1 MASLRSP
8 SSPSDGYKRFS
19 DDFANTSINNYGS
32 NVSNSRTGSG
42 GDGAGDGTLDMG
54 SRSSLHTGLHM
65 SEDEHWEM
73 NYHEAAI
80 YLEEGLNNEKFDSHP
95 SSPEELPAY
104 LRVHNPWYHGLDL
117 LASLVLILL
126 AFTEDPAVPTFR
138 LPVWAHGT
146 IELMALTVIGIEL
159 HLKLKW
165 IGWSTILKHKR
176 TMIKGIT
183 LIIMV
188 LEAVVVICRQSSH
201 FRVTR
206 ALRPIFLVDT
216 RHCGG
221 VRRFIRQI
229 LQSLPPIIDMLGLL
243 MFFVATYSL
252 LGYYLFSE
260 HVDNGHFQTIS
271 DSFVSMFVLLTT
283 ANFPDVMM
291 PSYAK
296 SKWYAL
302 FFILYIITVLYV
314 LMNLMLAVVYET
326 FTRIERE
333 KCRALLLHRRRATR
347 HAFRLLVSRRAP
359 HAVRLR
365 HFAGLMRH
373 YAPHYSGLSVYLMF
387 KQLSGA
393 EGEAGLSRAAFGGVY
408 EALALRWAAQAARA
422 PWYAAG
428 PLEPLARAAAAAVRW
443 PYFEHLVYA
452 LIVGNG
458 VSLVVRVCEAAGDLQ
473 DSARLLCASWDT
485 WLFLALF
492 LIEAGLR
499 MTASGLAAYLE
510 SGWNVFDLSVTLLA
524 LLGAVLLTIA
534 PGLFIVVIFRPLRLM
549 RLYKLKKRYRDVFGT
564 LVLLSPLMS
573 SAGCVMLVMYYFFAI
588 VGMELFAGYDL
599 RNCCVNTTVEDFYK
613 FSSNGTTALG
623 YYYLNN
629 FENLLTSGVTLFELT
644 VVNNWFIL
652 MNAYATV
659 AGQFSRIYFMVFYLF
674 TMVVLTIVVASVLEA
689 FRFRIQYKRSTTK
702 RDEEKL
708 LHEEVHTSWEEAA
721 RLGAGGALA
730 DQLRPHLP
738 PGVRFVIASGVI
750 LTHELGGGGAAG
762 RRRRAGRPAAAAP
775 AARDLSLH
783 PASFSHTS
791 WEEAARL
798 GAGGALADQLRPHLP
813 PGIEVTF
820 IGSRP
825 RTKEVLQRRMYQND
839 IQKWLAEEDENE
851 GLPPSTTLA
860 SSEDPLAVPLA
871 VPAPSDT
878 NQVRPGYQL

>member
-1 MASLRSP
+1 MKFNKRPLGRIKSEILDKFY
-8 SSPSDGYKRFS
+8 SSFSGGVSSMLSTDSRAEADG
-19 DDFANTSINNYGS
+19 
-32 NVSNSRTGSG
+32 G
-42 GDGAGDGTLDMG
+42 GDGLDLG
-54 SRSSLHTGLHM
+54 SRSSLHSGLHVT
-65 SEDEHWEM
+65 EDEHWEM

-126 AFTEDPAVPTFR
+126 AFTEDPAVPMFR

-146 IELMALTVIGIEL
+146 VELLSLAVIGVEL

-165 IGWSTILKHKR
+165 IGWTTILKHKR
-176 TMIKGIT
+176 TMIKGVT
-183 LIIMV
+183 LLIMV
-188 LEAVVVICRQSSH
+188 LEAVVVLCRQSSH
-201 FRVTR
+201 FRVSR

-229 LQSLPPIIDMLGLL
+229 LQSLPPILDMLGLL

-260 HVDNGHFQTIS
+260 HADNGHFQTIS

-326 FTRIERE
+326 FTRIERD
-333 KCRALLLHRRRATR
+333 KCRALLLHRRRAAR

-359 HAVRLR
+359 DAVRLR
-365 HFAGLMRH
+365 HFAGLCRH
-373 YAPHYSGLSVYLMF
+373 YAPHKCGLDVYLMF
-387 KQLSGA
+387 KHLNISGT
-393 EGEAGLSRAAFGGVY
+393 GGLSRAEFASIYEVFG
-408 EALALRWAAQAARA
+408 LHWAPQEARA
-422 PWYAAG
+422 PWYSAT
-428 PLEPLARAAAAAVRW
+428 PLEPAAALAAKAVRW

-452 LIVGNG
+452 LIVLNG
-458 VSLVVRVCEAAGDLQ
+458 LALVLRVLQAAGGLQ
-473 DSARLLCASWDT
+473 DRARLLCASWDT
-485 WLFLALF
+485 WLFLTLF

-499 MTASGLAAYLE
+499 VTASGARAYLE
-510 SGWNVFDLSVTLLA
+510 SGWNVFDLSVTILA
-524 LLGAVLLTIA
+524 LVGAALLTVA
-534 PGLFIVVIFRPLRLM
+534 PKLFIVVIFRPLRLM

-564 LVLLSPLMS
+564 LVLLTPLMS

-588 VGMELFAGYDL
+588 LGMELFAPYDL

-613 FSSNGTTALG
+613 YSGNSSSALG

-629 FENLLTSGVTLFELT
+629 FENLVTSGVTLFELT

-652 MNAYATV
+652 MNAYASV
-659 AGQFSRIYFMVFYLF
+659 AGQFTRVYFMVFYLF

-689 FRFRIQYKRSTTK
+689 FRFRIQYKRSTSK

-708 LHEEVHTSWEEAA
+708 LHEEVHTSWEEAQ
-721 RLGAGGALA
+721 RLGAAGDLA
-730 DQLRPHLP
+730 EDLRPFLQ
-738 PGVRFVIASGVI
+738 PGM
-750 LTHELGGGGAAG
+750 T
-762 RRRRAGRPAAAAP
+762 
-775 AARDLSLH
+775 
-783 PASFSHTS
+783 
-791 WEEAARL
+791 
-798 GAGGALADQLRPHLP
+798 
-813 PGIEVTF
+813 VTF

-825 RTKEVLQRRMYQND
+825 RTKEVLQRRMYQSD
-839 IQKWLAEEDENE
+839 IQKWLCEEDENE
-851 GLPPSTTLA
+851 GLPPSTTLT
-860 SSEDPLAVPLA
+860 SSEDPLAPPLIQ
-871 VPAPSDT
+871 PETT
-878 NQVRPGYQL
+878 NHQPRRYEL

>member
-1 MASLRSP
+1 MSKLPTIVYYVLR
-8 SSPSDGYKRFS
+8 DHWYKLKS
-19 DDFANTSINNYGS
+19 Y
-32 NVSNSRTGSG
+32 SRTEDGG
-42 GDGAGDGTLDMG
+42 GDTNTLDMG
-54 SRSSLHTGLHM
+54 SRSSLHTGLQM

-126 AFTEDPAVPTFR
+126 AFTEDPAVPAFE

-146 IELMALTVIGIEL
+146 IELLALSVIGVEL

-165 IGWSTILKHKR
+165 IGWGTIFKHKR
-176 TMIKGIT
+176 TMIKGVT
-183 LIIMV
+183 LMIML
-188 LEAVVVICRQSSH
+188 LEAVVVLCRQSSH

-229 LQSLPPIIDMLGLL
+229 LQSLPPILDMLGLL

-260 HVDNGHFQTIS
+260 HIDNGHFRTLS

-296 SKWYAL
+296 SKWYAV

-333 KCRALLLHRRRATR
+333 KCRALLLHRRGAARR
-347 HAFRLLVSRRAP
+347 AFRLLVSRRAP
-359 HAVRLR
+359 HAVKLR
-365 HFAGLMRH
+365 HFAGLIRH
-373 YAPHYSGLSVYLMF
+373 YAPHYSGLDVYLMF
-387 KQLSGA
+387 KQLNQSTTG
-393 EGEAGLSRAAFGGVY
+393 GLSRTEFANVY
-408 EALALRWAAQAARA
+408 EVFALRWAPQTSRA
-422 PWYAAG
+422 PWYADS
-428 PLEPLARAAAAAVRW
+428 PLEPLGRAAAVIVHR
-443 PYFEHLVYA
+443 PYFEYVIYA
-452 LIVGNG
+452 LIIGNG
-458 VSLVVRVCEAAGDLQ
+458 LAMVLRVLEAAGDLQ

-485 WLFLALF
+485 WLFLTLF
-492 LIEAGLR
+492 LIEATLR
-499 MTASGLAAYLE
+499 IMASGLSAYLE

-524 LLGAVLLTIA
+524 LMGAVLLTIA
-534 PGLFIVVIFRPLRLM
+534 PKLFIVVMFRPLRLM

-588 VGMELFAGYDL
+588 IGMELFAGYNL
-599 RNCCVNTTVEDFYK
+599 RNCCINTTVEDFYK
-613 FSSNGTTALG
+613 YSENSSTPLG

-629 FENLLTSGVTLFELT
+629 FENILTSGVTLFELT

-652 MNAYATV
+652 MNAFASV
-659 AGQFSRIYFMVFYLF
+659 AGQLSRLYFMVFYLF

-708 LHEEVHTSWEEAA
+708 LHEEVHTSWEEAQ
-721 RLGAGGALA
+721 RLGATGDLA
-730 DQLRPHLP
+730 EQLR
-738 PGVRFVIASGVI
+738 
-750 LTHELGGGGAAG
+750 TY
-762 RRRRAGRPAAAAP
+762 
-775 AARDLSLH
+775 
-783 PASFSHTS
+783 
-791 WEEAARL
+791 
-798 GAGGALADQLRPHLP
+798 LP
-813 PGIEVTF
+813 PGIDVTF
-820 IGSRP
+820 IGTRP
-825 RTKEVLQRRMYQND
+825 RTKEVLQRRMYQTE
-839 IQKWLAEEDENE
+839 IQKWLAEEVENDE
-851 GLPPSTTLA
+851 LQPSTTVT
-860 SSEDPLAVPLA
+860 SSEDPLSPPLIQQ
-871 VPAPSDT
+871 PDGDNHHIRS
-878 NQVRPGYQL
+878 GYQL

>member
-1 MASLRSP
+1 MATLRSP
-8 SSPSDGYKRFS
+8 SPPSDGYKRFS

-32 NVSNSRTGSG
+32 NVTNTRTES
-42 GDGAGDGTLDMG
+42 DGAAGGDGTLDMG

-126 AFTEDPAVPTFR
+126 AFTEDPA

-146 IELMALTVIGIEL
+146 VELLALAVIGVEL

-183 LIIMV
+183 LLIMV
-188 LEAVVVICRQSSH
+188 LEAVVVLCRQSSH

-260 HVDNGHFQTIS
+260 HIDNGHFKTIS

-296 SKWYAL
+296 SKWYVL

-333 KCRALLLHRRRATR
+333 KCRALLLHRRLAAR

-359 HAVRLR
+359 HAVKLR

-373 YAPHYSGLSVYLMF
+373 YAPHYTGLDVYLMF
-387 KQLSGA
+387 KQLNTDTST
-393 EGEAGLSRAAFGGVY
+393 GGVTRTEFANLY
-408 EALALRWAAQAARA
+408 EVFALRWVPQAARA
-422 PWYAAG
+422 PWYA
-428 PLEPLARAAAAAVRW
+428 
-443 PYFEHLVYA
+443 
-452 LIVGNG
+452 
-458 VSLVVRVCEAAGDLQ
+458 
-473 DSARLLCASWDT
+473 
-485 WLFLALF
+485 
-492 LIEAGLR
+492 
-499 MTASGLAAYLE
+499 
-510 SGWNVFDLSVTLLA
+510 
-524 LLGAVLLTIA
+524 
-534 PGLFIVVIFRPLRLM
+534 RLM

-573 SAGCVMLVMYYFFAI
+573 SAGCVML
-588 VGMELFAGYDL
+588 
-599 RNCCVNTTVEDFYK
+599 
-613 FSSNGTTALG
+613 
-623 YYYLNN
+623 
-629 FENLLTSGVTLFELT
+629 NLITSGVTLFELT

-652 MNAYATV
+652 MNAYASV
-659 AGQFSRIYFMVFYLF
+659 AGQFTRIYFMVSEPDHERCHAVRADGGQQLVFYLF

-708 LHEEVHTSWEEAA
+708 LHEEVHTSWEEAQGM
-721 RLGAGGALA
+721 GASGDLA
-730 DQLRPHLP
+730 EELRPHLP
-738 PGVRFVIASGVI
+738 PGV
-750 LTHELGGGGAAG
+750 
-762 RRRRAGRPAAAAP
+762 
-775 AARDLSLH
+775 
-783 PASFSHTS
+783 
-791 WEEAARL
+791 
-798 GAGGALADQLRPHLP
+798 
-813 PGIEVTF
+813 EVTF
-820 IGSRP
+820 VGSRP
-825 RTKEVLQRRMYQND
+825 RTKE
-839 IQKWLAEEDENE
+839 
-851 GLPPSTTLA
+851 
-860 SSEDPLAVPLA
+860 
-871 VPAPSDT
+871 
-878 NQVRPGYQL
+878 

>member
-1 MASLRSP
+1 MH
-8 SSPSDGYKRFS
+8 SSRILY
-19 DDFANTSINNYGS
+19 
-32 NVSNSRTGSG
+32 SRTGDGG
-42 GDGAGDGTLDMG
+42 GDTNTLDMG
-54 SRSSLHTGLHM
+54 SRSSLHTGLQM

-126 AFTEDPAVPTFR
+126 AFTEDPAVPAFE

-146 IELMALTVIGIEL
+146 IELLALSVIGIEL

-165 IGWSTILKHKR
+165 IGWGTIFKHKR
-176 TMIKGIT
+176 TMIKGLT
-183 LIIMV
+183 LLVML
-188 LEAVVVICRQSSH
+188 LEAVVVLCRQSSH

-229 LQSLPPIIDMLGLL
+229 LQSLPPILDMLGLL

-260 HVDNGHFQTIS
+260 HIDNGHFRTLS

-296 SKWYAL
+296 SKWYAV

-333 KCRALLLHRRRATR
+333 KCRALLLHRRGAARR
-347 HAFRLLVSRRAP
+347 AFRLLVSRRAP
-359 HAVRLR
+359 HAVKLR
-365 HFAGLMRH
+365 HFVGLIRH
-373 YAPHYSGLSVYLMF
+373 YAPHYSGLDVYLMF
-387 KQLSGA
+387 KQLNQSATG
-393 EGEAGLSRAAFGGVY
+393 GLSRTEFANVY
-408 EALALRWAAQAARA
+408 EVFALRWAPQTSRA
-422 PWYAAG
+422 PWYAES
-428 PLEPLARAAAAAVRW
+428 PLEPLGRAAAVIVYR
-443 PYFEHLVYA
+443 PYFEYVIYA
-452 LIVGNG
+452 LIIGNG
-458 VSLVVRVCEAAGDLQ
+458 LAMVLRVLEAAGDLQ

-485 WLFLALF
+485 WLFLTLF

-499 MTASGLAAYLE
+499 IMASGLSAYLE

-524 LLGAVLLTIA
+524 LMGAVLLTIA
-534 PGLFIVVIFRPLRLM
+534 PKLFIVVMFRPLRLM

-588 VGMELFAGYDL
+588 IGMELFAGYNL
-599 RNCCVNTTVEDFYK
+599 RNCCINTTVEDFYK
-613 FSSNGTTALG
+613 YSENSSTPLG

-629 FENLLTSGVTLFELT
+629 FENILTSGVTLFELT

-652 MNAYATV
+652 MNAFASV
-659 AGQFSRIYFMVFYLF
+659 AGQLSRLYFMVFYLF

-708 LHEEVHTSWEEAA
+708 LHEEVHTSWEEAQ
-721 RLGAGGALA
+721 RIGATGDLA
-730 DQLRPHLP
+730 EQLR
-738 PGVRFVIASGVI
+738 
-750 LTHELGGGGAAG
+750 TY
-762 RRRRAGRPAAAAP
+762 
-775 AARDLSLH
+775 
-783 PASFSHTS
+783 
-791 WEEAARL
+791 
-798 GAGGALADQLRPHLP
+798 LP
-813 PGIEVTF
+813 PGIDVTF
-820 IGSRP
+820 IGTRP
-825 RTKEVLQRRMYQND
+825 RTKEVLQRRMYQTE
-839 IQKWLAEEDENE
+839 IQKWLAEEDENDE
-851 GLPPSTTLA
+851 VQPSTTVT
-860 SSEDPLAVPLA
+860 SSEDPLSPPLIQQ
-871 VPAPSDT
+871 PDGDNHHIRS
-878 NQVRPGYQL
+878 GYQL

>member
-1 MASLRSP
+1 MICDIIQLCSGSKHKMSKLPTIVYNVLR
-8 SSPSDGYKRFS
+8 DHWYKLKS
-19 DDFANTSINNYGS
+19 Y
-32 NVSNSRTGSG
+32 SR
-42 GDGAGDGTLDMG
+42 AGDGGGDTNTLDMG
-54 SRSSLHTGLHM
+54 SRSSLHTGLQM

-126 AFTEDPAVPTFR
+126 AFTEDPAVPAFE

-146 IELMALTVIGIEL
+146 IELLALSVIGIEL

-165 IGWSTILKHKR
+165 IGWGTIFKHKR
-176 TMIKGIT
+176 TMIKGVT
-183 LIIMV
+183 LLIML
-188 LEAVVVICRQSSH
+188 LEAVVVLCRQSSH

-229 LQSLPPIIDMLGLL
+229 LQSLPPILDMLGLL

-260 HVDNGHFQTIS
+260 HIDNGHFRTLS

-296 SKWYAL
+296 SKWYAV

-333 KCRALLLHRRRATR
+333 KCRALLLHRRGAARR
-347 HAFRLLVSRRAP
+347 AFRLLVSRRAP
-359 HAVRLR
+359 HAVKLR
-365 HFAGLMRH
+365 HFAGLIRH
-373 YAPHYSGLSVYLMF
+373 YAPHYSGLDVYLMF
-387 KQLSGA
+387 KQLNQSTTG
-393 EGEAGLSRAAFGGVY
+393 GLSRTEFANVY
-408 EALALRWAAQAARA
+408 EVFALRWAPQTSRA
-422 PWYAAG
+422 PWYADS
-428 PLEPLARAAAAAVRW
+428 PLEPLGRAAAVIVHR
-443 PYFEHLVYA
+443 PYFEYVIYA
-452 LIVGNG
+452 LIIGNG
-458 VSLVVRVCEAAGDLQ
+458 LAMVLRVLEAAGDLQ

-485 WLFLALF
+485 WLFLTLF
-492 LIEAGLR
+492 LIEAALRIMACGL
-499 MTASGLAAYLE
+499 SAYLE

-524 LLGAVLLTIA
+524 LMGAVLLTIA
-534 PGLFIVVIFRPLRLM
+534 PKLFIVVMFRPLRLM

-588 VGMELFAGYDL
+588 IGMELFAGYNL
-599 RNCCVNTTVEDFYK
+599 RNCCINTTVEDFYK
-613 FSSNGTTALG
+613 YSENSSTPLG

-629 FENLLTSGVTLFELT
+629 FENILTSGVTLFELT

-652 MNAYATV
+652 MNAFASV
-659 AGQFSRIYFMVFYLF
+659 AGQLSRLYFMVFYLF

-708 LHEEVHTSWEEAA
+708 LHEEVHTSWEEAQ
-721 RLGAGGALA
+721 RLGATGDLA
-730 DQLRPHLP
+730 EQLR
-738 PGVRFVIASGVI
+738 
-750 LTHELGGGGAAG
+750 TY
-762 RRRRAGRPAAAAP
+762 
-775 AARDLSLH
+775 
-783 PASFSHTS
+783 
-791 WEEAARL
+791 
-798 GAGGALADQLRPHLP
+798 LP
-813 PGIEVTF
+813 PGIDVTF
-820 IGSRP
+820 IGTRP
-825 RTKEVLQRRMYQND
+825 RTKEVLQRRMYQTE
-839 IQKWLAEEDENE
+839 IQKWLAEEVENDE
-851 GLPPSTTLA
+851 LQPSTTVT
-860 SSEDPLAVPLA
+860 SSEDPLSPPLIQQ
-871 VPAPSDT
+871 PDGDNHHIRS
-878 NQVRPGYQL
+878 GYQL

>member
-1 MASLRSP
+1 MYNFVTQSHKVLDYFKDQWYQVKSYTRA
-8 SSPSDGYKRFS
+8 G
-19 DDFANTSINNYGS
+19 T
-32 NVSNSRTGSG
+32 
-42 GDGAGDGTLDMG
+42 DGAGEAGSLDMG
-54 SRSSLHTGLHM
+54 SRSSLHTGLQM

-126 AFTEDPAVPTFR
+126 AFTEDPAVPAFE

-146 IELMALTVIGIEL
+146 IELLALTIIGVEL

-183 LIIMV
+183 LLIMV
-188 LEAVVVICRQSSH
+188 LEAVVVVCRQSSH

-229 LQSLPPIIDMLGLL
+229 LQSLPPILDMLGLL

-252 LGYYLFSE
+252 LGFYLFSE
-260 HVDNGHFQTIS
+260 HIDNGHFKTIS

-296 SKWYAL
+296 SKWYAV

-333 KCRALLLHRRRATR
+333 KCRALLLHRRVAARR
-347 HAFRLLVSRRAP
+347 AFRLLVSRRAP
-359 HAVRLR
+359 RAVRLR
-365 HFAGLMRH
+365 HFAGLIRH
-373 YAPHYSGLSVYLMF
+373 YAPHYSGLDVYLMF
-387 KQLSGA
+387 KQLSQSG
-393 EGEAGLSRAAFGGVY
+393 GGGLSRAEFANVY
-408 EALALRWAAQAARA
+408 EVFALRWAPQSGRA
-422 PWYAAG
+422 PWYAASA
-428 PLEPLARAAAAAVRW
+428 LEPLGRAAAAALRW
-443 PYFEHLVYA
+443 PYFEYLIYA

-458 VSLVVRVCEAAGDLQ
+458 VSLVLRVCEAAGDLQ

-485 WLFLALF
+485 WLFLTLF
-492 LIEAGLR
+492 LVEACLR
-499 MTASGLAAYLE
+499 MLASGLAAYLE

-524 LLGAVLLTIA
+524 LMGAVLLSIA
-534 PGLFIVVIFRPLRLM
+534 PKLFIVVIFRPLRLM

-588 VGMELFAGYDL
+588 IGMELFAGYDL
-599 RNCCVNTTVEDFYK
+599 KNCCVNTTVEDFYK
-613 FSSNGTTALG
+613 YSENSSTALG

-629 FENLLTSGVTLFELT
+629 FENILTSGVSLFELT

-659 AGQFSRIYFMVFYLF
+659 AGQFSRLYFMVFYLF

-708 LHEEVHTSWEEAA
+708 LHEEVHTNWEEAQ
-721 RLGAGGALA
+721 RLGVSGDLA
-730 DQLRPHLP
+730 DELRPFLP
-738 PGVRFVIASGVI
+738 PGV
-750 LTHELGGGGAAG
+750 
-762 RRRRAGRPAAAAP
+762 
-775 AARDLSLH
+775 D
-783 PASFSHTS
+783 
-791 WEEAARL
+791 
-798 GAGGALADQLRPHLP
+798 
-813 PGIEVTF
+813 VTF

-825 RTKEVLQRRMYQND
+825 RTKEVLQRRMYQAD
-839 IQKWLAEEDENE
+839 IQKWLSEEDESE
-851 GLPPSTTLA
+851 DLPPSTTVT
-860 SSEDPLAVPLA
+860 SSEDPLSPPLA
-871 VPAPSDT
+871 QADGDR
-878 NQVRPGYQL
+878 QLRPGYQL

>member
-1 MASLRSP
+1 MNELSTAIRNRGA
-8 SSPSDGYKRFS
+8 DQYIEK
-19 DDFANTSINNYGS
+19 
-32 NVSNSRTGSG
+32 NSRTGT
-42 GDGAGDGTLDMG
+42 DGAGDAGTLDMG

-117 LASLVLILL
+117 LASLLLILL
-126 AFTEDPAVPTFR
+126 AFTEDPAVPAFR

-146 IELMALTVIGIEL
+146 IELLALSVIGIEL

-183 LIIMV
+183 LLIMV
-188 LEAVVVICRQSSH
+188 LEAVVVVCRQSSH

-333 KCRALLLHRRRATR
+333 KCRALLLHRRRAAR

-373 YAPHYSGLSVYLMF
+373 YAPHYTGLDVYLMF
-387 KQLSGA
+387 KQLNQSGTGGLTRA
-393 EGEAGLSRAAFGGVY
+393 EFANLY
-408 EALALRWAAQAARA
+408 EVFALRWCPQHARA
-422 PWYAAG
+422 PWYAESA
-428 PLEPLARAAAAAVRW
+428 LEPVGRAAAAAVRW
-443 PYFEHLVYA
+443 PYFEYLIYA
-452 LIVGNG
+452 LIIGNG
-458 VSLVVRVCEAAGDLQ
+458 LAMVLRVFEAAGDLQ

-485 WLFLALF
+485 WLFLTLF
-492 LIEAGLR
+492 LFEAALR
-499 MTASGLAAYLE
+499 MMAGGLSAYLE

-524 LLGAVLLTIA
+524 LMGAVMLTIA

-588 VGMELFAGYDL
+588 VGMELFAQHDL

-613 FSSNGTTALG
+613 YSLNGSTALG

-629 FENLLTSGVTLFELT
+629 FENIVTSGVTLFELT

-708 LHEEVHTSWEEAA
+708 LHEEVHTSWEEAQ
-721 RLGAGGALA
+721 RLGATGDLA
-730 DQLRPHLP
+730 EELRPFLP
-738 PGVRFVIASGVI
+738 PGS
-750 LTHELGGGGAAG
+750 
-762 RRRRAGRPAAAAP
+762 
-775 AARDLSLH
+775 
-783 PASFSHTS
+783 
-791 WEEAARL
+791 
-798 GAGGALADQLRPHLP
+798 
-813 PGIEVTF
+813 EVTF

-825 RTKEVLQRRMYQND
+825 RTKEVLQRRMYQTD

-851 GLPPSTTLA
+851 GLPPSTTLT
-860 SSEDPLAVPLA
+860 SSEDPLAPPLVTTDGVA
-871 VPAPSDT
+871 APPAL
-878 NQVRPGYQL
+878 RGGYQL

>member
-1 MASLRSP
+1 MSVPMISFP
-8 SSPSDGYKRFS
+8 D
-19 DDFANTSINNYGS
+19 T
-32 NVSNSRTGSG
+32 RTGT
-42 GDGAGDGTLDMG
+42 DGAGDGGTLDMG

-80 YLEEGLNNEKFDSHP
+80 YLEEGQNNEKFDSHP

-146 IELMALTVIGIEL
+146 IELLALTVIGVEL

-176 TMIKGIT
+176 TMLKGIT
-183 LIIMV
+183 LMIMV
-188 LEAVVVICRQSSH
+188 LEAVVVLCRQSSH

-314 LMNLMLAVVYET
+314 LMNLMLAVVYEA

-333 KCRALLLHRRRATR
+333 KCRALLLHRRRAAR

-373 YAPHYSGLSVYLMF
+373 YAPHYSGLDVYLMF
-387 KQLSGA
+387 KQLNQSGSGGLTRA
-393 EGEAGLSRAAFGGVY
+393 EFSNLY
-408 EALALRWAAQAARA
+408 EVFALRWCPQQSRA
-422 PWYAAG
+422 PWYAES
-428 PLEPLARAAAAAVRW
+428 PMEPVGRAAAAAVRW
-443 PYFEHLVYA
+443 PYFEYLIYA

-458 VSLVVRVCEAAGDLQ
+458 VCLVLRVCQAASDLQ
-473 DSARLLCASWDT
+473 NSARLLCASWDT
-485 WLFLALF
+485 WLFLTLF
-492 LIEAGLR
+492 LMEAGLR
-499 MTASGLAAYLE
+499 MMASGLSAYLE

-524 LLGAVLLTIA
+524 LMGAVLLSIA

-599 RNCCVNTTVEDFYK
+599 KNCCVNTTVEDFYK
-613 FSSNGTTALG
+613 YSYNGSTALG

-629 FENLLTSGVTLFELT
+629 FENLITSGVTLFELT

-708 LHEEVHTSWEEAA
+708 LHEEVHTSWEEAQ
-721 RLGAGGALA
+721 RLGAIGDLA
-730 DQLRPHLP
+730 EELRPFLP
-738 PGVRFVIASGVI
+738 N
-750 LTHELGGGGAAG
+750 GA
-762 RRRRAGRPAAAAP
+762 
-775 AARDLSLH
+775 D
-783 PASFSHTS
+783 
-791 WEEAARL
+791 
-798 GAGGALADQLRPHLP
+798 
-813 PGIEVTF
+813 VTF

-825 RTKEVLQRRMYQND
+825 RTKEVLQRRMYQMD

-851 GLPPSTTLA
+851 GLPPSTTLT
-860 SSEDPLAVPLA
+860 SSEDPLSPPLVRA
-871 VPAPSDT
+871 EVPAAGT
-878 NQVRPGYQL
+878 GAVAGAGYQL

>member
-19 DDFANTSINNYGS
+19 DDFANSSVNNYGS
-32 NVSNSRTGSG
+32 NVTNTRAGS
-42 GDGAGDGTLDMG
+42 DGAGDAGTLDMG
-54 SRSSLHTGLHM
+54 SRSSLHTGLQM

-126 AFTEDPAVPTFR
+126 AFTEDPAVPAFE

-146 IELMALTVIGIEL
+146 IELLALTVIGVEL

-183 LIIMV
+183 LLIMV
-188 LEAVVVICRQSSH
+188 LEAVVVLCRQSSH

-229 LQSLPPIIDMLGLL
+229 LQSLPPILDMLGLL

-252 LGYYLFSE
+252 LGFYLFSE
-260 HVDNGHFQTIS
+260 HIDNGHFKTIS

-333 KCRALLLHRRRATR
+333 KCRALLLHRRVAARR
-347 HAFRLLVSRRAP
+347 AFRLLVSRRAP
-359 HAVRLR
+359 RAVRLR
-365 HFAGLMRH
+365 HFAGLLRH
-373 YAPHYSGLSVYLMF
+373 YAPHYSGLDVYLMF
-387 KQLSGA
+387 KQLNQSGS
-393 EGEAGLSRAAFGGVY
+393 GGLSRAEFANVY
-408 EALALRWAAQAARA
+408 EVFALRWAPQAGRA
-422 PWYAAG
+422 PWYSASA
-428 PLEPLARAAAAAVRW
+428 LEPIGRAAAAAVRW
-443 PYFEHLVYA
+443 PYFEY
-452 LIVGNG
+452 LIYSLIIGNG
-458 VSLVVRVCEAAGDLQ
+458 VSMVLRVCEAAGDLQ

-485 WLFLALF
+485 WLFLTLF
-492 LIEAGLR
+492 LLEAALR
-499 MTASGLAAYLE
+499 MMASGLPSYLE

-524 LLGAVLLTIA
+524 LVGAVLLSIA
-534 PGLFIVVIFRPLRLM
+534 PKLFIVVMFRPLRLM

-599 RNCCVNTTVEDFYK
+599 KNCCVNTTVEDFYK
-613 FSSNGTTALG
+613 YSENSSTALG

-629 FENLLTSGVTLFELT
+629 FENILTSGVSLFELT

-708 LHEEVHTSWEEAA
+708 LHEEVHTNWEEAQ
-721 RLGAGGALA
+721 RLGASGDLA
-730 DQLRPHLP
+730 DELRTFLP
-738 PGVRFVIASGVI
+738 PGV
-750 LTHELGGGGAAG
+750 
-762 RRRRAGRPAAAAP
+762 
-775 AARDLSLH
+775 D
-783 PASFSHTS
+783 
-791 WEEAARL
+791 
-798 GAGGALADQLRPHLP
+798 
-813 PGIEVTF
+813 VTF

-825 RTKEVLQRRMYQND
+825 RTKEVLQRRMYQTD
-839 IQKWLAEEDENE
+839 IQKWLAEEDESE
-851 GLPPSTTLA
+851 DLPPSTTVT
-860 SSEDPLAVPLA
+860 SSEDPLAPPLIQQPDVENNHQIRA
-871 VPAPSDT
+871 
-878 NQVRPGYQL
+878 GYQL

>member
-8 SSPSDGYKRFS
+8 SSPSDGYTRFS
-19 DDFANTSINNYGS
+19 DEFANSSVNNYGS
-32 NVSNSRTGSG
+32 NVTNSRTDGGG
-42 GDGAGDGTLDMG
+42 GDAMGTLDLG

-126 AFTEDPAVPTFR
+126 AFTEDPAVPAFE

-146 IELMALTVIGIEL
+146 IELAALAVIGVEL

-165 IGWSTILKHKR
+165 IGVGTILKHKR
-176 TMIKGIT
+176 TMLKGIT
-183 LIIMV
+183 LLIMV
-188 LEAVVVICRQSSH
+188 LEAVVVLCRQSSH

-229 LQSLPPIIDMLGLL
+229 LQSLPPIVDMLGLL
-243 MFFVATYSL
+243 MFFVVTYSL

-260 HVDNGHFQTIS
+260 HIDNGHFKTIS

-314 LMNLMLAVVYET
+314 LMNLMLAVVYEA

-333 KCRALLLHRRRATR
+333 KCRALLRHRRAAAR

-359 HAVRLR
+359 HHVRLR
-365 HFAGLMRH
+365 HFLGLMRH
-373 YAPHYSGLSVYLMF
+373 YAPHYSGLDVYLMF
-387 KQLSGA
+387 KQLNQSGT
-393 EGEAGLSRAAFGGVY
+393 GGLSRQEFANLY
-408 EALALRWAAQAARA
+408 EVFALRWAPQQARA
-422 PWYAAG
+422 PWYADSF
-428 PLEPLARAAAAAVRW
+428 LEPLGRAASVAVRW
-443 PYFEHLVYA
+443 PYFEYLIYA

-458 VSLVVRVCEAAGDLQ
+458 VAMVLRVCQAAGDLQ

-485 WLFLALF
+485 WLFLTLF
-492 LIEAGLR
+492 LVEAGLR
-499 MTASGLAAYLE
+499 MMASGLHAYLE

-524 LLGAVLLTIA
+524 LMGAVLLSMA
-534 PGLFIVVIFRPLRLM
+534 PKLFIVVMFRPLRLM

-588 VGMELFAGYDL
+588 VGMELFAEYDL
-599 RNCCVNTTVEDFYK
+599 KNCCVNTTVEDFYK
-613 FSSNGTTALG
+613 FSENASTTLG

-629 FENLLTSGVTLFELT
+629 FENILTSGVTLFELT

-708 LHEEVHTSWEEAA
+708 LHEEVHTNWDEAQ
-721 RLGAGGALA
+721 RLGVGGDMA
-730 DQLRPHLP
+730 DELRQYLP
-738 PGVRFVIASGVI
+738 PGV
-750 LTHELGGGGAAG
+750 
-762 RRRRAGRPAAAAP
+762 
-775 AARDLSLH
+775 D
-783 PASFSHTS
+783 
-791 WEEAARL
+791 
-798 GAGGALADQLRPHLP
+798 
-813 PGIEVTF
+813 VTF

-825 RTKEVLQRRMYQND
+825 RTKEVLQRRMYQSE

-851 GLPPSTTLA
+851 GMPPSTTLT
-860 SSEDPLAVPLA
+860 SSEDMLPPPLIQQP
-871 VPAPSDT
+871 DT
-878 NQVRPGYQL
+878 GNHQLRPGYQL

>member
-32 NVSNSRTGSG
+32 NVTNTRTGT
-42 GDGAGDGTLDMG
+42 DGAGDSGTLDMG
-54 SRSSLHTGLHM
+54 SRSSLHTGLNM

-126 AFTEDPAVPTFR
+126 AFTEDPAVPTFE

-146 IELMALTVIGIEL
+146 IELLALTVIGVEL

-165 IGWSTILKHKR
+165 IGWGTILKHKR

-183 LIIMV
+183 LLIMV
-188 LEAVVVICRQSSH
+188 LEAVVVLCRQSSH

-296 SKWYAL
+296 SKWYAV

-333 KCRALLLHRRRATR
+333 KCRALLLHRRRAAR

-373 YAPHYSGLSVYLMF
+373 YAPHYSGLDVYLMF
-387 KQLSGA
+387 KQLNQSSSG
-393 EGEAGLSRAAFGGVY
+393 GLSRSEFSNLY
-408 EALALRWAAQAARA
+408 EVFALRWAGQQSRA
-422 PWYAAG
+422 PWYSQS
-428 PLEPLARAAAAAVRW
+428 PLEPLGRAAAAAVRW
-443 PYFEHLVYA
+443 PYFEYLIYA

-458 VSLVVRVCEAAGDLQ
+458 LAMVLRVCEAAGDLQ

-485 WLFLALF
+485 WLFLTLF
-492 LIEAGLR
+492 LLEAALR
-499 MTASGLAAYLE
+499 MMASGLAVYLE

-524 LLGAVLLTIA
+524 LMGAVLLSIA
-534 PGLFIVVIFRPLRLM
+534 PKLFIVVIFRPLRLM

-588 VGMELFAGYDL
+588 IGMELFAGYDL

-613 FSSNGTTALG
+613 YSLNSSTALG

-629 FENLLTSGVTLFELT
+629 FENIVTSGVTLFELT

-708 LHEEVHTSWEEAA
+708 LHEEVHTSWEEAQ
-721 RLGAGGALA
+721 RLGASGDLA
-730 DQLRPHLP
+730 DELRPNLP
-738 PGVRFVIASGVI
+738 PGV
-750 LTHELGGGGAAG
+750 
-762 RRRRAGRPAAAAP
+762 
-775 AARDLSLH
+775 
-783 PASFSHTS
+783 
-791 WEEAARL
+791 
-798 GAGGALADQLRPHLP
+798 
-813 PGIEVTF
+813 EVTF

-825 RTKEVLQRRMYQND
+825 RTKEVLQRRMYQTD

-851 GLPPSTTLA
+851 GVPPSTTIT
-860 SSEDPLAVPLA
+860 SSEDPLAPPLIHQ
-871 VPAPSDT
+871 PDSENNHQMRT
-878 NQVRPGYQL
+878 GYQL

>member
-1 MASLRSP
+1 MSKLPTIVYNVLR
-8 SSPSDGYKRFS
+8 DHWYKLKS
-19 DDFANTSINNYGS
+19 Y
-32 NVSNSRTGSG
+32 SR
-42 GDGAGDGTLDMG
+42 AGDGGGDTNTLDMG
-54 SRSSLHTGLHM
+54 SRSSLHTGLQM

-126 AFTEDPAVPTFR
+126 AFTEDPAVPAFE

-146 IELMALTVIGIEL
+146 IELLALSVIGIEL

-165 IGWSTILKHKR
+165 IGWGTIFKHKR
-176 TMIKGIT
+176 TMIKGVT
-183 LIIMV
+183 LLIML
-188 LEAVVVICRQSSH
+188 LEAVVVLCRQSSH

-229 LQSLPPIIDMLGLL
+229 LQSLPPILDMLGLL

-260 HVDNGHFQTIS
+260 HIDNGHFRTLS

-296 SKWYAL
+296 SKWYAV

-333 KCRALLLHRRRATR
+333 KCRALLLHRRGAARR
-347 HAFRLLVSRRAP
+347 AFRLLVSRRAP
-359 HAVRLR
+359 HAVKLR
-365 HFAGLMRH
+365 HFAGLIRH
-373 YAPHYSGLSVYLMF
+373 YAPHYSGLDVYLMF
-387 KQLSGA
+387 KQLNQSTTG
-393 EGEAGLSRAAFGGVY
+393 GLSRTEFANVY
-408 EALALRWAAQAARA
+408 EVFALRWAPQTSRA
-422 PWYAAG
+422 PWYADS
-428 PLEPLARAAAAAVRW
+428 PLEPLGRAAAVIVHR
-443 PYFEHLVYA
+443 PYFEYVIYA
-452 LIVGNG
+452 LIIGNG
-458 VSLVVRVCEAAGDLQ
+458 LAMVLRVLEAAGDLQ

-485 WLFLALF
+485 WLFLTLF
-492 LIEAGLR
+492 LIEAALRIMACGL
-499 MTASGLAAYLE
+499 SAYLE

-524 LLGAVLLTIA
+524 LMGAVLLTIA
-534 PGLFIVVIFRPLRLM
+534 PKLFIVVMFRPLRLM

-588 VGMELFAGYDL
+588 IGMELFAGYNL
-599 RNCCVNTTVEDFYK
+599 RNCCINTTVEDFYK
-613 FSSNGTTALG
+613 YSENSSTPLG

-629 FENLLTSGVTLFELT
+629 FENILTSGVTLFELT

-652 MNAYATV
+652 MNAFASV
-659 AGQFSRIYFMVFYLF
+659 AGQLSRLYFMVFYLF

-708 LHEEVHTSWEEAA
+708 LHEEVHTSWEEAQ
-721 RLGAGGALA
+721 RLGATGDLA
-730 DQLRPHLP
+730 EQLR
-738 PGVRFVIASGVI
+738 
-750 LTHELGGGGAAG
+750 TY
-762 RRRRAGRPAAAAP
+762 
-775 AARDLSLH
+775 
-783 PASFSHTS
+783 
-791 WEEAARL
+791 
-798 GAGGALADQLRPHLP
+798 LP
-813 PGIEVTF
+813 PGIDVTF
-820 IGSRP
+820 IGTRP
-825 RTKEVLQRRMYQND
+825 RTKEVLQRRMYQTE
-839 IQKWLAEEDENE
+839 IQKWLAEEVENDE
-851 GLPPSTTLA
+851 LQPSTTVT
-860 SSEDPLAVPLA
+860 SSEDPLSPPLIQQ
-871 VPAPSDT
+871 PDGDNHHIRS
-878 NQVRPGYQL
+878 GYQL

>member
-8 SSPSDGYKRFS
+8 SSPTDGYKRFS
-19 DDFANTSINNYGS
+19 DDFANTSVNNYGS
-32 NVSNSRTGSG
+32 NVTNNRTGT
-42 GDGAGDGTLDMG
+42 DGTGDGTLDMG
-54 SRSSLHTGLHM
+54 SRSSLHTGLQM

-126 AFTEDPAVPTFR
+126 AFTEDPAVPTFE

-146 IELMALTVIGIEL
+146 IELLALTVIGVEL

-165 IGWSTILKHKR
+165 IGWGTIFKHKR
-176 TMIKGIT
+176 TMLKGIT
-183 LIIMV
+183 LLIMV
-188 LEAVVVICRQSSH
+188 LEAVVVLCRQSSH

-260 HVDNGHFQTIS
+260 HIDNGHFQTIS

-296 SKWYAL
+296 SKWYAV

-333 KCRALLLHRRRATR
+333 KCRALLLHRRGAARR
-347 HAFRLLVSRRAP
+347 AFRLLVSRRAP
-359 HAVRLR
+359 GSVRLR
-365 HFAGLMRH
+365 HFAGLLRH
-373 YAPHYSGLSVYLMF
+373 YAPHYSGLDVYLMF
-387 KQLSGA
+387 KQLSRSGS
-393 EGEAGLSRAAFGGVY
+393 GGLSRAEFANVY
-408 EALALRWAAQAARA
+408 DVFALRWAPQTARA

-428 PLEPLARAAAAAVRW
+428 PLEPLGRAAASAVRW
-443 PYFEHLVYA
+443 PYFEHVVYA
-452 LIVGNG
+452 IIIGNG
-458 VSLVVRVCEAAGDLQ
+458 VAMILRVFEAAGDLQ
-473 DSARLLCASWDT
+473 DSARFLCASWDT
-485 WLFLALF
+485 WLFLILF
-492 LIEAGLR
+492 LLEAALR
-499 MTASGLAAYLE
+499 IMASGLSVYLE

-524 LLGAVLLTIA
+524 LLGAVMLTIA
-534 PGLFIVVIFRPLRLM
+534 PKLFIVVMFRPLRLM

-599 RNCCVNTTVEDFYK
+599 KNCCVNTTVEDFYK
-613 FSSNGTTALG
+613 YSENSSTPLG

-629 FENLLTSGVTLFELT
+629 FENILTSGVSLFELT

-689 FRFRIQYKRSTTK
+689 FRFRIQYKRSTSK

-708 LHEEVHTSWEEAA
+708 LHEEVHTSWEEAQ
-721 RLGAGGALA
+721 RLGASGDLA
-730 DQLRPHLP
+730 EELRAHLT
-738 PGVRFVIASGVI
+738 PGM
-750 LTHELGGGGAAG
+750 
-762 RRRRAGRPAAAAP
+762 
-775 AARDLSLH
+775 
-783 PASFSHTS
+783 
-791 WEEAARL
+791 
-798 GAGGALADQLRPHLP
+798 Q
-813 PGIEVTF
+813 VTF
-820 IGSRP
+820 IGTRP
-825 RTKEVLQRRMYQND
+825 RTKEVLQRRMYQSD
-839 IQKWLAEEDENE
+839 IQKWLAEEDDSEDA
-851 GLPPSTTLA
+851 PPSTTVT
-860 SSEDPLAVPLA
+860 SSEDPLSPPLIQQ
-871 VPAPSDT
+871 PDSENNHQIRT
-878 NQVRPGYQL
+878 GYQL

>member
-1 MASLRSP
+1 MSTLPIKVHDVLREHWYKLRSY
-8 SSPSDGYKRFS
+8 SRAGSDGE
-19 DDFANTSINNYGS
+19 AH
-32 NVSNSRTGSG
+32 
-42 GDGAGDGTLDMG
+42 ALDMG
-54 SRSSLHTGLHM
+54 SRSSLHTGLQM

-126 AFTEDPAVPTFR
+126 AFTEDPAVPAFE
-138 LPVWAHGT
+138 LPVWAHGS
-146 IELMALTVIGIEL
+146 IELLALSVIGIEL

-165 IGWSTILKHKR
+165 IGWGTIFKHKR

-183 LIIMV
+183 LLIMV
-188 LEAVVVICRQSSH
+188 LEAVVVLCRQSSH

-229 LQSLPPIIDMLGLL
+229 LQSLPPILDMLGLL

-260 HVDNGHFQTIS
+260 HIDNGHFRTLS

-296 SKWYAL
+296 SKWFAV

-333 KCRALLLHRRRATR
+333 KCRALLLHRRGAARR
-347 HAFRLLVSRRAP
+347 AFRLLVSRRAP
-359 HAVRLR
+359 HAVKLR
-365 HFAGLMRH
+365 HFAGLLRH
-373 YAPHYSGLSVYLMF
+373 YAPHYSGLDVYLMF
-387 KQLSGA
+387 KQLNQSASG
-393 EGEAGLSRAAFGGVY
+393 GLSRSEFANVY
-408 EALALRWAAQAARA
+408 EVFALRWAPQASRA
-422 PWYAAG
+422 PWYADS
-428 PLEPLARAAAAAVRW
+428 PLEPVARAAAVVVHR
-443 PYFEHLVYA
+443 PYFEYIIYA
-452 LIVGNG
+452 LIIGNG
-458 VSLVVRVCEAAGDLQ
+458 LAMVLRVLEAAGDLQ

-485 WLFLALF
+485 WLFLTLF
-492 LIEAGLR
+492 LVEAGLR
-499 MTASGLAAYLE
+499 ILASGLGAYLE

-524 LLGAVLLTIA
+524 LMGAVLLTVA
-534 PGLFIVVIFRPLRLM
+534 PKLFIVVMFRPLRLM

-588 VGMELFAGYDL
+588 VGMELFAGYNL

-613 FSSNGTTALG
+613 YSENSSTPLG

-629 FENLLTSGVTLFELT
+629 FENIVTSGVTLFELT

-652 MNAYATV
+652 MNAFASV
-659 AGQFSRIYFMVFYLF
+659 AGQLSRLYFMVFYLF

-708 LHEEVHTSWEEAA
+708 LHEEVHTSWEEAQ
-721 RLGAGGALA
+721 RLGASGDLA
-730 DQLRPHLP
+730 EHLRT
-738 PGVRFVIASGVI
+738 F
-750 LTHELGGGGAAG
+750 
-762 RRRRAGRPAAAAP
+762 
-775 AARDLSLH
+775 
-783 PASFSHTS
+783 
-791 WEEAARL
+791 
-798 GAGGALADQLRPHLP
+798 LP
-813 PGIEVTF
+813 PGIDVTF
-820 IGSRP
+820 IGTRP
-825 RTKEVLQRRMYQND
+825 RTKEVLQRRMYQTE
-839 IQKWLAEEDENE
+839 IQKWLAEEDENDE
-851 GLPPSTTLA
+851 GQPSTTVT
-860 SSEDPLAVPLA
+860 SSDDPLSPPLIQQ
-871 VPAPSDT
+871 PGGDNHIRS
-878 NQVRPGYQL
+878 GYQL

>member
-1 MASLRSP
+1 MKFEKI
-8 SSPSDGYKRFS
+8 SDAVRYAQDRIYWTVSGYL
-19 DDFANTSINNYGS
+19 DT
-32 NVSNSRTGSG
+32 RTGTDGG
-42 GDGAGDGTLDMG
+42 GDGGTLDMG

-126 AFTEDPAVPTFR
+126 AFTEDPAVPTFE

-183 LIIMV
+183 LLIMV
-188 LEAVVVICRQSSH
+188 LEAVVVVCRQSSH

-260 HVDNGHFQTIS
+260 HVDNGHFKTIS

-314 LMNLMLAVVYET
+314 LMNLMLAVVYEA

-359 HAVRLR
+359 LAVRLR
-365 HFAGLMRH
+365 HFAGLVRR
-373 YAPHYSGLSVYLMF
+373 YAPRYSSLDVLLMF
-387 KQLSGA
+387 KQLNQSGS
-393 EGEAGLSRAAFGGVY
+393 GGLSRAEFANVY
-408 EALALRWAAQAARA
+408 EVFALRWAAQTTRA
-422 PWYAAG
+422 PWYARSKI
-428 PLEPLARAAAAAVRW
+428 EPLARAASALTRS
-443 PYFEHLVYA
+443 PHFEHFIYA
-452 LIVGNG
+452 LIVCNG
-458 VSLVVRVCEAAGDLQ
+458 IAMVARVLEAAGGLQ

-485 WLFLALF
+485 WLFLSLF
-492 LIEAGLR
+492 LLEACIRMLALGL
-499 MTASGLAAYLE
+499 GAYLE

-524 LLGAVLLTIA
+524 LMGAVLLSIA
-534 PGLFIVVIFRPLRLM
+534 PKLFIVVIFRPLRLM

-588 VGMELFAGYDL
+588 IGMELFASYDL
-599 RNCCVNTTVEDFYK
+599 KNCCINTTVEDFYK
-613 FSSNGTTALG
+613 YSSNGSTTLG

-629 FENLLTSGVTLFELT
+629 FENILTSGVTLFELT

-652 MNAYATV
+652 MNAYASV
-659 AGQFSRIYFMVFYLF
+659 AGQFTRLYFMVFYLF

-708 LHEEVHTSWEEAA
+708 LHEEVHTSWEEAQS
-721 RLGAGGALA
+721 LGASGDLA
-730 DQLRPHLP
+730 EDLRPY
-738 PGVRFVIASGVI
+738 
-750 LTHELGGGGAAG
+750 
-762 RRRRAGRPAAAAP
+762 
-775 AARDLSLH
+775 
-783 PASFSHTS
+783 
-791 WEEAARL
+791 
-798 GAGGALADQLRPHLP
+798 LP

-825 RTKEVLQRRMYQND
+825 RTKEVLQRRMYQTE
-839 IQKWLAEEDENE
+839 IQKWLAEEDEIE
-851 GLPPSTTLA
+851 GLPPSTTVT
-860 SSEDPLAVPLA
+860 SSEDPLAPPLIHQ
-871 VPAPSDT
+871 PDNEP
-878 NQVRPGYQL
+878 NHQVRAGYQL

>member
-32 NVSNSRTGSG
+32 NVTNTRTGDG
-42 GDGAGDGTLDMG
+42 GGDGTLDMG

-126 AFTEDPAVPTFR
+126 AFTEDPAVPAFE

-146 IELMALTVIGIEL
+146 IELLALTVIGVEL

-176 TMIKGIT
+176 TMIKGVT
-183 LIIMV
+183 LLIMV
-188 LEAVVVICRQSSH
+188 LEAVVVLCRQSSH

-229 LQSLPPIIDMLGLL
+229 LQSLPPILDMLGLL

-260 HVDNGHFQTIS
+260 HLDNGHFSTIS

-296 SKWYAL
+296 SKWYAV

-333 KCRALLLHRRRATR
+333 KCRALLLHRRRAAR

-359 HAVRLR
+359 DAVRLR

-373 YAPHYSGLSVYLMF
+373 YAPHYSGLDVYLMF
-387 KQLSGA
+387 KQLNQSGT
-393 EGEAGLSRAAFGGVY
+393 GGLSRSEFANLY
-408 EALALRWAAQAARA
+408 EVFALRWAPQTARA
-422 PWYAAG
+422 PWYAESW
-428 PLEPLARAAAAAVRW
+428 LEPCARAASQLVHQ
-443 PYFEHLVYA
+443 PYFEYIIYA

-458 VSLVVRVCEAAGDLQ
+458 VAMILRVLEAGAGTDPNLPGLQ
-473 DSARLLCASWDT
+473 HSARLLCASWDT
-485 WLFLALF
+485 WLFLSLF
-492 LIEAGLR
+492 LIEAALR
-499 MTASGLAAYLE
+499 MMASGAAAYLE

-524 LLGAVLLTIA
+524 LMGAVMLTIA
-534 PGLFIVVIFRPLRLM
+534 PKLYIVVIFRPLRLM

-588 VGMELFAGYDL
+588 VGMELFAGLDL
-599 RNCCVNTTVEDFYK
+599 KNCCVNTTVEDFYK
-613 FSSNGTTALG
+613 YSENSSTALG

-629 FENLLTSGVTLFELT
+629 FENLITSGVSLFELT

-708 LHEEVHTSWEEAA
+708 LHEEVHTSWEEAT
-721 RLGAGGALA
+721 RLGAGGELA
-730 DQLRPHLP
+730 DELRPFLP
-738 PGVRFVIASGVI
+738 
-750 LTHELGGGGAAG
+750 AG
-762 RRRRAGRPAAAAP
+762 
-775 AARDLSLH
+775 
-783 PASFSHTS
+783 T
-791 WEEAARL
+791 
-798 GAGGALADQLRPHLP
+798 
-813 PGIEVTF
+813 EVTF

-825 RTKEVLQRRMYQND
+825 RTKEVLQRRMYHQD
-839 IQKWLAEEDENE
+839 IQKWLAEEDDNE
-851 GLPPSTTLA
+851 VPPSTTLT
-860 SSEDPLAVPLA
+860 SNDPLAPPLIQQPEA
-871 VPAPSDT
+871 ET
-878 NQVRPGYQL
+878 NHQLRPGYQL

>member
-32 NVSNSRTGSG
+32 NVTNTRTGT
-42 GDGAGDGTLDMG
+42 DGAGDAGTMDMG
-54 SRSSLHTGLHM
+54 SRSSLHTGLQM

-126 AFTEDPAVPTFR
+126 AFTEDPAVPAFE

-146 IELMALTVIGIEL
+146 IELLALTVIGVEL

-176 TMIKGIT
+176 TMIKGLT
-183 LIIMV
+183 LLIMV
-188 LEAVVVICRQSSH
+188 LEAVVVLCRQSSH

-229 LQSLPPIIDMLGLL
+229 LQSLPPILDMLGLL

-252 LGYYLFSE
+252 LGFYLFSE
-260 HVDNGHFQTIS
+260 HIDNGHFKTIS

-333 KCRALLLHRRRATR
+333 KCRALLLHRRVAARR
-347 HAFRLLVSRRAP
+347 AFRLLVSRRAP
-359 HAVRLR
+359 RAVRLR
-365 HFAGLMRH
+365 HFAGLIRH
-373 YAPHYSGLSVYLMF
+373 YAPHYSGLDVYLMF
-387 KQLSGA
+387 KQLNQSGS
-393 EGEAGLSRAAFGGVY
+393 GGLSRSEFANVY
-408 EALALRWAAQAARA
+408 EVFALRWAPQSGRA
-422 PWYAAG
+422 PWYAASA
-428 PLEPLARAAAAAVRW
+428 LEPAGRAAAAAVRW
-443 PYFEHLVYA
+443 PYFEYLVYA
-452 LIVGNG
+452 LIIGNG
-458 VSLVVRVCEAAGDLQ
+458 VSMVLRVCEAAGDLQ

-485 WLFLALF
+485 WLFLTLF
-492 LIEAGLR
+492 LLEAALR
-499 MTASGLAAYLE
+499 MMASGLSAYLE

-524 LLGAVLLTIA
+524 LMGAVLLSIA
-534 PGLFIVVIFRPLRLM
+534 PKLFIVVMFRPLRLM

-599 RNCCVNTTVEDFYK
+599 KNCCVNTTVEDFYK
-613 FSSNGTTALG
+613 YSENSSTALG

-629 FENLLTSGVTLFELT
+629 FENILTSGVSLFELT

-659 AGQFSRIYFMVFYLF
+659 AGQFSRLYFMVFYLF

-708 LHEEVHTSWEEAA
+708 LHEEVHTSWEEAQ
-721 RLGAGGALA
+721 RLGVSGDLA
-730 DQLRPHLP
+730 DELRPFLP
-738 PGVRFVIASGVI
+738 PGV
-750 LTHELGGGGAAG
+750 
-762 RRRRAGRPAAAAP
+762 
-775 AARDLSLH
+775 D
-783 PASFSHTS
+783 
-791 WEEAARL
+791 
-798 GAGGALADQLRPHLP
+798 
-813 PGIEVTF
+813 VTF

-825 RTKEVLQRRMYQND
+825 RTKEVLQRRMYQTD
-839 IQKWLAEEDENE
+839 IQKWLAEEDESE
-851 GLPPSTTLA
+851 DLQPSTTA
-860 SSEDPLAVPLA
+860 TSSEDPLAPPLIQQPDA
-871 VPAPSDT
+871 EPNHQIRT
-878 NQVRPGYQL
+878 GYQL

>member
-19 DDFANTSINNYGS
+19 DDFANSSINNYGS
-32 NVSNSRTGSG
+32 NVTNSRTEDGG
-42 GDGAGDGTLDMG
+42 GDTNTLDMG
-54 SRSSLHTGLHM
+54 SRSSLHTGLQM

-126 AFTEDPAVPTFR
+126 AFTEDPAVPAFE

-146 IELMALTVIGIEL
+146 IELLALSVIGVEL

-165 IGWSTILKHKR
+165 IGWGTIFKHKR
-176 TMIKGIT
+176 TMIKGVT
-183 LIIMV
+183 LMIML
-188 LEAVVVICRQSSH
+188 LEAVVVLCRQSSH

-229 LQSLPPIIDMLGLL
+229 LQSLPPILDMLGLL

-260 HVDNGHFQTIS
+260 HIDNGHFRTLS

-296 SKWYAL
+296 SKWYAV

-333 KCRALLLHRRRATR
+333 KCRALLLHRRGAARR
-347 HAFRLLVSRRAP
+347 AFRLLVSRRAP
-359 HAVRLR
+359 HAVKLR
-365 HFAGLMRH
+365 HFAGLIRH
-373 YAPHYSGLSVYLMF
+373 YAPHYSGLDVYLMF
-387 KQLSGA
+387 KQLNQSTTG
-393 EGEAGLSRAAFGGVY
+393 GLSRTEFANVY
-408 EALALRWAAQAARA
+408 EVFALRWAPQTSRA
-422 PWYAAG
+422 PWYADS
-428 PLEPLARAAAAAVRW
+428 PLEPLGRAAAVIVHR
-443 PYFEHLVYA
+443 PYFEYVIYA
-452 LIVGNG
+452 LIIGNG
-458 VSLVVRVCEAAGDLQ
+458 LAMVLRVLEAAGDLQ

-485 WLFLALF
+485 WLFLTLF
-492 LIEAGLR
+492 LIEATLR
-499 MTASGLAAYLE
+499 IMASGLSAYLE

-524 LLGAVLLTIA
+524 LMGAVLLTIA
-534 PGLFIVVIFRPLRLM
+534 PKLFIVVMFRPLRLM

-588 VGMELFAGYDL
+588 IGMELFAGYNL
-599 RNCCVNTTVEDFYK
+599 RNCCINTTVEDFYK
-613 FSSNGTTALG
+613 YSENSSTPLG

-629 FENLLTSGVTLFELT
+629 FENILTSGVTLFELT

-652 MNAYATV
+652 MNAFASV
-659 AGQFSRIYFMVFYLF
+659 AGQLSRLYFMVFYLF

-708 LHEEVHTSWEEAA
+708 LHEEVHTSWEEAQ
-721 RLGAGGALA
+721 RLGATGDLA
-730 DQLRPHLP
+730 EQLR
-738 PGVRFVIASGVI
+738 
-750 LTHELGGGGAAG
+750 TY
-762 RRRRAGRPAAAAP
+762 
-775 AARDLSLH
+775 
-783 PASFSHTS
+783 
-791 WEEAARL
+791 
-798 GAGGALADQLRPHLP
+798 LP
-813 PGIEVTF
+813 PGIDVTF
-820 IGSRP
+820 IGTRP
-825 RTKEVLQRRMYQND
+825 RTKEVLQRRMYQTE
-839 IQKWLAEEDENE
+839 IQKWLAEEVENDE
-851 GLPPSTTLA
+851 LQPSTTVT
-860 SSEDPLAVPLA
+860 SSEDPLSPPLIQQ
-871 VPAPSDT
+871 PDGDNHHIRS
-878 NQVRPGYQL
+878 GYQL

>member
-8 SSPSDGYKRFS
+8 STPTDGYKRFS

-32 NVSNSRTGSG
+32 NVTNTRT
-42 GDGAGDGTLDMG
+42 GDGAGDTGTLDMG
-54 SRSSLHTGLHM
+54 SRSSLHTGIHM

-80 YLEEGLNNEKFDSHP
+80 YLEEGQNNEKFDSHP

-126 AFTEDPAVPTFR
+126 AFTEVPAVPAFE

-146 IELMALTVIGIEL
+146 IELLALSIIGVEL

-183 LIIMV
+183 LLIML
-188 LEAVVVICRQSSH
+188 LEAVVVLCRQSSH

-216 RHCGG
+216 RHFGG

-260 HVDNGHFQTIS
+260 HIDNGHFRTIS
-271 DSFVSMFVLLTT
+271 DCFVSMFVLLTT

-333 KCRALLLHRRRATR
+333 KCRALLLHRRRAAR

-359 HAVRLR
+359 AHVRLR
-365 HFAGLMRH
+365 HFVGLMRH
-373 YAPHYSGLSVYLMF
+373 YAPHYSGLDVYLMF
-387 KQLSGA
+387 KHLNQSGSGA
-393 EGEAGLSRAAFGGVY
+393 LERSEFANVFEVF
-408 EALALRWAAQAARA
+408 ALRWCAQHARA
-422 PWYAAG
+422 PWYAASR
-428 PLEPLARAAAAAVRW
+428 LEPAARAAAAAVRW
-443 PYFEHLVYA
+443 PYFEYLIYA

-458 VSLVVRVCEAAGDLQ
+458 ISMVLRVCEAAGDLQ

-485 WLFLALF
+485 WLFLTLF
-492 LIEAGLR
+492 LLEATLRIMALGLP
-499 MTASGLAAYLE
+499 AYLE

-524 LLGAVLLTIA
+524 LMGAVLLSIA
-534 PGLFIVVIFRPLRLM
+534 PKLFIVVIFRPLRLM
-549 RLYKLKKRYRDVFGT
+549 RLYKMKKRYRDVFGT

-573 SAGCVMLVMYYFFAI
+573 SAGCVMLVMYFFFAVI
-588 VGMELFAGYDL
+588 GMELFSSYDL
-599 RNCCVNTTVEDFYK
+599 KNCCVNTTVEDFYK
-613 FSSNGTTALG
+613 YSLNSSTALG

-629 FENLLTSGVTLFELT
+629 FENIVTSGVTLFELT

-652 MNAYATV
+652 MNAFATV

-708 LHEEVHTSWEEAA
+708 LHEEVHTSWEEAQ
-721 RLGAGGALA
+721 RLGASGNLA
-730 DQLRPHLP
+730 DELRPYLP
-738 PGVRFVIASGVI
+738 PGV
-750 LTHELGGGGAAG
+750 
-762 RRRRAGRPAAAAP
+762 
-775 AARDLSLH
+775 
-783 PASFSHTS
+783 
-791 WEEAARL
+791 
-798 GAGGALADQLRPHLP
+798 
-813 PGIEVTF
+813 EVTF

-825 RTKEVLQRRMYQND
+825 RTKEVLQRRMYQTE
-839 IQKWLAEEDENE
+839 IQKWLAEEDDDEA
-851 GLPPSTTLA
+851 LPPSTTL
-860 SSEDPLAVPLA
+860 EPLAQQPLGA
-871 VPAPSDT
+871 
-878 NQVRPGYQL
+878 GYQL

>member
-32 NVSNSRTGSG
+32 NVTN
-42 GDGAGDGTLDMG
+42 GAGEAGSLDMG
-54 SRSSLHTGLHM
+54 SRSSLHTGLQM

-126 AFTEDPAVPTFR
+126 AFTEDPAVPAFE

-146 IELMALTVIGIEL
+146 IELLALTIIGVEL

-183 LIIMV
+183 LLIMV
-188 LEAVVVICRQSSH
+188 LEAVVVVCRQSSH

-229 LQSLPPIIDMLGLL
+229 LQSLPPILDMLGLL

-252 LGYYLFSE
+252 LGFYLFSE
-260 HVDNGHFQTIS
+260 HIDNGHFKTIS

-296 SKWYAL
+296 SKWYAV

-333 KCRALLLHRRRATR
+333 KCRALLLHRRVAARR
-347 HAFRLLVSRRAP
+347 AFRLLVSRRAP
-359 HAVRLR
+359 RAVRLR
-365 HFAGLMRH
+365 HFAGLIRH
-373 YAPHYSGLSVYLMF
+373 YAPHYSGLDVYLMF
-387 KQLSGA
+387 KQLSQSG
-393 EGEAGLSRAAFGGVY
+393 GGGLSRAEFANVY
-408 EALALRWAAQAARA
+408 EVFALRWAPQSGRA
-422 PWYAAG
+422 PWYAASA
-428 PLEPLARAAAAAVRW
+428 LEPLGRAAAAALRW
-443 PYFEHLVYA
+443 PYFEYLIYA

-458 VSLVVRVCEAAGDLQ
+458 VSLVLRVCEAAGDLQ

-485 WLFLALF
+485 WLFLTLF
-492 LIEAGLR
+492 LVEACLR
-499 MTASGLAAYLE
+499 MLASGLAAYLE

-524 LLGAVLLTIA
+524 LMGAVLLSIA
-534 PGLFIVVIFRPLRLM
+534 PKLFIVVIFRPLRLM

-588 VGMELFAGYDL
+588 IGMELFAGYDL
-599 RNCCVNTTVEDFYK
+599 KNCCVNTTVEDFYK
-613 FSSNGTTALG
+613 YSENSSTALG

-629 FENLLTSGVTLFELT
+629 FENILTSGVSLFELT

-659 AGQFSRIYFMVFYLF
+659 AGQFSRLYFMVFYLF

-708 LHEEVHTSWEEAA
+708 LHEEVHTNWEEAQ
-721 RLGAGGALA
+721 RLGVSGDLA
-730 DQLRPHLP
+730 DELRPFLP
-738 PGVRFVIASGVI
+738 PGV
-750 LTHELGGGGAAG
+750 
-762 RRRRAGRPAAAAP
+762 
-775 AARDLSLH
+775 D
-783 PASFSHTS
+783 
-791 WEEAARL
+791 
-798 GAGGALADQLRPHLP
+798 
-813 PGIEVTF
+813 VTF

-825 RTKEVLQRRMYQND
+825 RTKEVLQRRMYQAD
-839 IQKWLAEEDENE
+839 IQKWLSEEDESE
-851 GLPPSTTLA
+851 DLPPSTTVT
-860 SSEDPLAVPLA
+860 SSEDPLSPPLA
-871 VPAPSDT
+871 QADGDR
-878 NQVRPGYQL
+878 QLRPGYQL

>member
-1 MASLRSP
+1 MDKIINFNKVLPAFKSVLPVSAYV
-8 SSPSDGYKRFS
+8 SFERFI
-19 DDFANTSINNYGS
+19 DA
-32 NVSNSRTGSG
+32 RT
-42 GDGAGDGTLDMG
+42 GDGAGDTGTLDMG

-80 YLEEGLNNEKFDSHP
+80 YLEEGQNNEKFDSHP

-126 AFTEDPAVPTFR
+126 AFTEDPAVPAFE

-146 IELMALTVIGIEL
+146 IELLALSIIGVEL

-183 LIIMV
+183 LLIML
-188 LEAVVVICRQSSH
+188 LEAVVVLCRQSSH

-216 RHCGG
+216 RHFGG

-260 HVDNGHFQTIS
+260 HIDNGHFRTIS

-333 KCRALLLHRRRATR
+333 KCRALLLHRRRAAR

-359 HAVRLR
+359 RQVKLR
-365 HFAGLMRH
+365 HFVGLMRH
-373 YAPHYSGLSVYLMF
+373 YAPHYSGLDVYLMF
-387 KQLSGA
+387 KHLNQSGSGGLERA
-393 EGEAGLSRAAFGGVY
+393 EFASVFDVF
-408 EALALRWAAQAARA
+408 ALRWCGQHARA
-422 PWYAAG
+422 PWYAAS
-428 PLEPLARAAAAAVRW
+428 PLEPLGRAAAAAVRW
-443 PYFEHLVYA
+443 PYFEYLIYA

-458 VSLVVRVCEAAGDLQ
+458 VSMVLRVCEAAGDLQ
-473 DSARLLCASWDT
+473 ASARLLCASWDT
-485 WLFLALF
+485 WLFLTLF
-492 LIEAGLR
+492 LLEAVLR
-499 MTASGLAAYLE
+499 IMALGLAAYLE

-524 LLGAVLLTIA
+524 LMGAVLLSIA
-534 PGLFIVVIFRPLRLM
+534 PKLFIVVIFRPLRLM

-573 SAGCVMLVMYYFFAI
+573 SAGCVMLVMYFFFAI
-588 VGMELFAGYDL
+588 IGMELFSSYDL
-599 RNCCVNTTVEDFYK
+599 KNCCVNTTVEDFYK
-613 FSSNGTTALG
+613 YSLNGSTALG

-629 FENLLTSGVTLFELT
+629 FENIITSGVTLFELT

-652 MNAYATV
+652 MNAFATV

-689 FRFRIQYKRSTTK
+689 FRFRIQYKRSTSK

-708 LHEEVHTSWEEAA
+708 LHEEVHTSWEEAQ
-721 RLGAGGALA
+721 RLGASGHLA
-730 DQLRPHLP
+730 DELRPYLP
-738 PGVRFVIASGVI
+738 PGV
-750 LTHELGGGGAAG
+750 
-762 RRRRAGRPAAAAP
+762 
-775 AARDLSLH
+775 
-783 PASFSHTS
+783 
-791 WEEAARL
+791 
-798 GAGGALADQLRPHLP
+798 
-813 PGIEVTF
+813 EVTF

-825 RTKEVLQRRMYQND
+825 RTKEVLQRRMYQSE
-839 IQKWLAEEDENE
+839 IQKWLADEDENE
-851 GLPPSTTLA
+851 GLPPSTTIA
-860 SSEDPLAVPLA
+860 SSEDPLAPPLIQQ
-871 VPAPSDT
+871 PETES
-878 NQVRPGYQL
+878 NHQVRTGYQL

>member
-1 MASLRSP
+1 MKFDANFFYIVKNRVTAQVY
-8 SSPSDGYKRFS
+8 SSF
-19 DDFANTSINNYGS
+19 TNNFD
-32 NVSNSRTGSG
+32 SR
-42 GDGAGDGTLDMG
+42 AGDGGGDTNTLDMG
-54 SRSSLHTGLHM
+54 SRSSLHTGLQM

-126 AFTEDPAVPTFR
+126 AFTEDPAVPAFE

-146 IELMALTVIGIEL
+146 IELLALSVIGIEL

-165 IGWSTILKHKR
+165 IGWGTIFKHKR
-176 TMIKGIT
+176 TMIKGVT
-183 LIIMV
+183 LLIML
-188 LEAVVVICRQSSH
+188 LEAVVVLCRQSSH

-229 LQSLPPIIDMLGLL
+229 LQSLPPILDMLGLL

-260 HVDNGHFQTIS
+260 HIDNGHFRTLS

-296 SKWYAL
+296 SKWYAV

-333 KCRALLLHRRRATR
+333 KCRALLLHRRGAARR
-347 HAFRLLVSRRAP
+347 AFRLLVSRRAP
-359 HAVRLR
+359 HAVKLR
-365 HFAGLMRH
+365 HFAGLIRH
-373 YAPHYSGLSVYLMF
+373 YAPHYSGLDVYLMF
-387 KQLSGA
+387 KQLNQSTTG
-393 EGEAGLSRAAFGGVY
+393 GLSRTEFANVY
-408 EALALRWAAQAARA
+408 EVFALRWAPQTSRA
-422 PWYAAG
+422 PWYADS
-428 PLEPLARAAAAAVRW
+428 PLEPLGRAAAVIVHR
-443 PYFEHLVYA
+443 PYFEYVIYA
-452 LIVGNG
+452 LIIGNG
-458 VSLVVRVCEAAGDLQ
+458 LAMVLRVLEAAGDLQ

-485 WLFLALF
+485 WLFLTLF
-492 LIEAGLR
+492 LIEAALRIMACGL
-499 MTASGLAAYLE
+499 SAYLE

-524 LLGAVLLTIA
+524 LMGAVLLTIA
-534 PGLFIVVIFRPLRLM
+534 PKLFIVVMFRPLRLM

-588 VGMELFAGYDL
+588 IGMELFAGYNL
-599 RNCCVNTTVEDFYK
+599 RNCCINTTVEDFYK
-613 FSSNGTTALG
+613 YSENSSTPLG

-629 FENLLTSGVTLFELT
+629 FENILTSGVTLFELT

-652 MNAYATV
+652 MNAFASV
-659 AGQFSRIYFMVFYLF
+659 AGQLSRLYFMVFYLF

-708 LHEEVHTSWEEAA
+708 LHEEVHTSWEEAQ
-721 RLGAGGALA
+721 RLGATGDLA
-730 DQLRPHLP
+730 EQLR
-738 PGVRFVIASGVI
+738 
-750 LTHELGGGGAAG
+750 TY
-762 RRRRAGRPAAAAP
+762 
-775 AARDLSLH
+775 
-783 PASFSHTS
+783 
-791 WEEAARL
+791 
-798 GAGGALADQLRPHLP
+798 LP
-813 PGIEVTF
+813 PGIDVTF
-820 IGSRP
+820 IGTRP
-825 RTKEVLQRRMYQND
+825 RTKEVLQRRMYQTE
-839 IQKWLAEEDENE
+839 IQKWLAEEVENDE
-851 GLPPSTTLA
+851 LQPSTTVT
-860 SSEDPLAVPLA
+860 SSEDPLSPPLIQQ
-871 VPAPSDT
+871 PDGDNHHIRS
-878 NQVRPGYQL
+878 GYQL

>member
-1 MASLRSP
+1 MYGVNSVYDKVYLSVR
-8 SSPSDGYKRFS
+8 GQWYKFKS
-19 DDFANTSINNYGS
+19 YA
-32 NVSNSRTGSG
+32 RT
-42 GDGAGDGTLDMG
+42 GDGAGDTGTLDMG

-80 YLEEGLNNEKFDSHP
+80 YLEEGQNNEKFDSHP

-126 AFTEDPAVPTFR
+126 AFTEDPAVPAFE

-146 IELMALTVIGIEL
+146 IELLALSIIGVEL

-183 LIIMV
+183 LLIML
-188 LEAVVVICRQSSH
+188 LEAVVVLCRQSSH

-216 RHCGG
+216 RHFGG

-260 HVDNGHFQTIS
+260 HIDNGHFRTIS

-333 KCRALLLHRRRATR
+333 KCRALLLHRRRAAR

-359 HAVRLR
+359 RQVKLR
-365 HFAGLMRH
+365 HFVGLMRH
-373 YAPHYSGLSVYLMF
+373 YAPHYSGLDVYLMF
-387 KQLSGA
+387 KHLNQSGSGGLERA
-393 EGEAGLSRAAFGGVY
+393 EFASVFDVF
-408 EALALRWAAQAARA
+408 ALRWCGQHARA
-422 PWYAAG
+422 PWYAAS
-428 PLEPLARAAAAAVRW
+428 PLEPLGRAAAAAVRW
-443 PYFEHLVYA
+443 PYFEYLIYA

-458 VSLVVRVCEAAGDLQ
+458 VSMVLRVCEAAGDLQ
-473 DSARLLCASWDT
+473 ASARLLCASWDT
-485 WLFLALF
+485 WLFLTLF
-492 LIEAGLR
+492 LLEAVLR
-499 MTASGLAAYLE
+499 IMALGLAAYLE

-524 LLGAVLLTIA
+524 LMGAVLLSIA
-534 PGLFIVVIFRPLRLM
+534 PKLFIVVIFRPLRLM

-573 SAGCVMLVMYYFFAI
+573 SAGCVMLVMYFFFAI
-588 VGMELFAGYDL
+588 IGMELFSSYDL
-599 RNCCVNTTVEDFYK
+599 KNCCVNTTVEDFYK
-613 FSSNGTTALG
+613 YSLNGSTALG

-629 FENLLTSGVTLFELT
+629 FENIITSGVTLFELT

-652 MNAYATV
+652 MNAFATV

-689 FRFRIQYKRSTTK
+689 FRFRIQYKRSTSK

-708 LHEEVHTSWEEAA
+708 LHEEVHTSWEEAQ
-721 RLGAGGALA
+721 RLGASGHLA
-730 DQLRPHLP
+730 DELRPYLP
-738 PGVRFVIASGVI
+738 PGV
-750 LTHELGGGGAAG
+750 
-762 RRRRAGRPAAAAP
+762 
-775 AARDLSLH
+775 
-783 PASFSHTS
+783 
-791 WEEAARL
+791 
-798 GAGGALADQLRPHLP
+798 
-813 PGIEVTF
+813 EVTF

-825 RTKEVLQRRMYQND
+825 RTKEVLQRRMYQSE
-839 IQKWLAEEDENE
+839 IQKWLADEDENE
-851 GLPPSTTLA
+851 GLPPSTTIA
-860 SSEDPLAVPLA
+860 SSEDPLAPPLIQQ
-871 VPAPSDT
+871 PETES
-878 NQVRPGYQL
+878 NHQVRTGYQL

>member
-1 MASLRSP
+1 MSKRKRVVLSLK
-8 SSPSDGYKRFS
+8 DK
-19 DDFANTSINNYGS
+19 INIIESLKKGETALDPFPNYGTQK
-32 NVSNSRTGSG
+32 VYPVADTRTGT
-42 GDGAGDGTLDMG
+42 DGAGDSTALDMG
-54 SRSSLHTGLHM
+54 SRSSLHSGLHM

-126 AFTEDPAVPTFR
+126 AFTEDPAVPAFM

-146 IELMALTVIGIEL
+146 IEILALAVIGIEL

-176 TMIKGIT
+176 TMMKGIT
-183 LIIMV
+183 LLIML
-188 LEAVVVICRQSSH
+188 LEAVVVLCRQSSH

-229 LQSLPPIIDMLGLL
+229 LQSLPPILDMLGLL

-252 LGYYLFSE
+252 LGYYLFSD
-260 HVDNGHFQTIS
+260 HIDNGHFKTIS

-296 SKWYAL
+296 SKWYAV

-314 LMNLMLAVVYET
+314 LMNLMLAVVYEA

-333 KCRALLLHRRRATR
+333 KCRALLLHRRCATR

-359 HAVRLR
+359 DVVRLR
-365 HFAGLMRH
+365 HFSGLMRH
-373 YAPHYSGLSVYLMF
+373 YAPHISGLDVYLMF
-387 KQLSGA
+387 KQLNQSGS
-393 EGEAGLSRAAFGGVY
+393 GGLSRSEFAGLY
-408 EALALRWAAQAARA
+408 EVFALRWGAQASRA
-422 PWYAAG
+422 PWYSSS
-428 PLEPLARAAAAAVRW
+428 PLEPIGRMAATAVRW
-443 PYFEHLVYA
+443 PYFEYLIYA

-458 VSLVVRVCEAAGDLQ
+458 LAMLIRVCQAAGDLQ
-473 DSARLLCASWDT
+473 SSAKLLCASWDT
-485 WLFLALF
+485 WLFLTLF
-492 LIEAGLR
+492 LIEAGIR
-499 MTASGLAAYLE
+499 MMASGLRNYVE

-524 LLGAVLLTIA
+524 LMGAVMLTIA
-534 PGLFIVVIFRPLRLM
+534 PTLFIVVMFRPLRLM

-588 VGMELFAGYDL
+588 IGMELFAGKDL
-599 RNCCVNTTVEDFYK
+599 KNCCQDTTVKDFYIYSEN
-613 FSSNGTTALG
+613 SSTALG

-629 FENLLTSGVTLFELT
+629 FENLITSGVTLFELT

-652 MNAYATV
+652 MNAYASV
-659 AGQFSRIYFMVFYLF
+659 VGQFSRIYFMVFYLF

-708 LHEEVHTSWEEAA
+708 LHEEVHTSWEEAQ
-721 RLGAGGALA
+721 RLGATGELA
-730 DQLRPHLP
+730 EELRPYLP
-738 PGVRFVIASGVI
+738 PGVS
-750 LTHELGGGGAAG
+750 
-762 RRRRAGRPAAAAP
+762 
-775 AARDLSLH
+775 
-783 PASFSHTS
+783 
-791 WEEAARL
+791 
-798 GAGGALADQLRPHLP
+798 
-813 PGIEVTF
+813 VTF

-825 RTKEVLQRRMYQND
+825 RTKEVLQRRMYQSD
-839 IQKWLAEEDENE
+839 IHRWLAEEDDNE
-851 GLPPSTTLA
+851 DRVPSTTVT
-860 SSEDPLAVPLA
+860 SSEDPLAPPLIR
-871 VPAPSDT
+871 DGG
-878 NQVRPGYQL
+878 QRQLQPGYQL